1 MTRLLALDTAT
12 LFASVAALEGERVVA
27 TRSER
32 VTTHSDRL
40 LTLVAETLGEAGW
53 TPRDIEAV
61 ACGAGPGSFTGL
73 RIGLA
78 TAKGLCLAH
87 QRPLVL
93 VSSLAALAARGRGA
107 TLAVLDAHKGELY
120 AGEFFVDENGVPTPT
135 DDEETIAPAAL
146 RARLEARGGAP
157 LAVVGDGLL
166 RAPELL
172 SVPGV
177 TRVDDMPAP
186 QATDVGRLAAQRLA
200 RGESDPLVEAAPRY
214 IRPSEAELMKAR
226 KAESGEDPR

>member
-1 MTRLLALDTAT
+1 MRLLALDTAT
-12 LFASVAALEGERVVA
+12 LHASVAALDGDRLVA
-27 TRSER
+27 TRAER

-40 LTLVAETLGEAGW
+40 LTLVSETLADAGW
-53 TPRDIEAV
+53 SARDVEAV

-78 TAKGLCLAH
+78 TAKGLCLAYG
-87 QRPLVL
+87 RPLVL
-93 VSSLAALAARGRGA
+93 VSSLAALAARARGRGA

-120 AGEFFVDENGVPTPT
+120 AGAFTVDEQGLPIPTG
-135 DDEETIAPAAL
+135 DEETITPAAL
-146 RARLEARGGAP
+146 VARLQARGGAA
-157 LAVVGDGLL
+157 LAVVGDGLV

-177 TRVDDMPAP
+177 TRVDDDPAP
-186 QATDVGRLAAQRLA
+186 HAADVALLARVRLL
-200 RGESDPLVEAAPRY
+200 RGESDSLVEATPRY

-226 KAESGEDPR
+226 KAETTH